1 MHFIAVPYTF
11 SYGITSTQLLRFYMI
26 LESGLFLSRIRRGMG
41 KNGSQVSRAR
51 WKGRKIGASGTVTMT
66 NVRRSRDLNTQID
79 TNEVNAELTAPPRW
93 KLYRNTSFVVYS
105 PGRHFFLMTI
115 NSS

>member
-41 KNGSQVSRAR
+41 KNGSQVYPVLV
-51 WKGRKIGASGTVTMT
+51 GRDAK
-66 NVRRSRDLNTQID
+66 RD
-79 TNEVNAELTAPPRW
+79 VW
-93 KLYRNTSFVVYS
+93 
-105 PGRHFFLMTI
+105 
-115 NSS
+115 

>member
-41 KNGSQVSRAR
+41 KNGSQVYPVLV
-51 WKGRKIGASGTVTMT
+51 GRDAK
-66 NVRRSRDLNTQID
+66 RD
-79 TNEVNAELTAPPRW
+79 V
-93 KLYRNTSFVVYS
+93 
-105 PGRHFFLMTI
+105 
-115 NSS
+115 

>member
-41 KNGSQVSRAR
+41 KNGSHASISRAR
-51 WKGRKIGASGTVTMT
+51 WKGRKKG
-66 NVRRSRDLNTQID
+66 RL
-79 TNEVNAELTAPPRW
+79 
-93 KLYRNTSFVVYS
+93 VVQL
-105 PGRHFFLMTI
+105 F
-115 NSS
+115 